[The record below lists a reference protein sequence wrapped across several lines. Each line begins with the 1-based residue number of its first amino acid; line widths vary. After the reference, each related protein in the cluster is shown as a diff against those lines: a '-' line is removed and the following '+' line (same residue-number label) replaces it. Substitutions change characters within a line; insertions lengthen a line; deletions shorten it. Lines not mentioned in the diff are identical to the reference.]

1 MASSKKK
8 GDNQDEWQTDHRGR
22 GQRSTIVEPTT
33 KWRIL
38 DALRKLQEKLK
49 QVRQKL
55 KELQDERDSELEKL
69 SKKLEEE
76 QYKDDLNIA
85 NGTLD
90 DINKEIMKFKQHI
103 SATDRLS
110 KKLRLSAAHLQQ
122 SKASNGHSKEHELVN
137 IDQNQSF
144 RNSSFYN

>member
-1 MASSKKK
+1 MTHSARV
-8 GDNQDEWQTDHRGR
+8 Q
-22 GQRSTIVEPTT
+22 
-33 KWRIL
+33 
-38 DALRKLQEKLK
+38 KLQEKLK

-110 KKLRLSAAHLQQ
+110 KKLTLSAAHLQQ
-122 SKASNGHSKEHELVN
+122 SKASILMVTVKSMSWLTYTRIKASAIAHLTMKLRKFLKGLIK
-137 IDQNQSF
+137 
-144 RNSSFYN
+144 

>member
-1 MASSKKK
+1 M
-8 GDNQDEWQTDHRGR
+8 
-22 GQRSTIVEPTT
+22 
-33 KWRIL
+33 
-38 DALRKLQEKLK
+38 LK

-85 NGTLD
+85 SGTLD

-110 KKLRLSAAHLQQ
+110 KKLSLSAAHLQQ
-122 SKASNGHSKEHELVN
+122 SKASNGHSKSMSWLTYTRIKASAIAHFTMKLRKFLKGL
-137 IDQNQSF
+137 IK
-144 RNSSFYN
+144 